1 LIPIKRASGK
11 AVFSKKSLRL
21 SLLYVTHAPL
31 VWSKQGTCK
40 TTRERL
46 RRQPR
51 RCVTRD
57 MKTDTLQAP
66 SRSREIHRRVV
77 DSISQTKE
85 QHPSS
90 HTPDQLLAMS
100 WLPKITHITLH
111 DTMMNLLQ
119 RRIRHG
125 ASIISLLALL
135 PFFIIA
141 QETGKLEIMN
151 CFKKSPVQVSSIY
164 LTCDS
169 SGAYYYG
176 KSSYRGSSTC
186 KYGDIAR
193 IKAYCKCES
202 VNVYVTKFSMPILG
216 APLLT

>member
-1 LIPIKRASGK
+1 
-11 AVFSKKSLRL
+11 
-21 SLLYVTHAPL
+21 
-31 VWSKQGTCK
+31 
-40 TTRERL
+40 
-46 RRQPR
+46 
-51 RCVTRD
+51 
-57 MKTDTLQAP
+57 
-66 SRSREIHRRVV
+66 
-77 DSISQTKE
+77 
-85 QHPSS
+85 
-90 HTPDQLLAMS
+90 
-100 WLPKITHITLH
+100 
-111 DTMMNLLQ
+111 MMNLLQ

-202 VNVYVTKFSMPILG
+202 VNVTTFSMPILG
-216 APLLT
+216 APPLTQYLPIHSFIAPFITLSHHSGTRKRLFFRFNINICRCWRLWSNVFCHCSDRFLPNRHTFHGNK